1 MVREEIISVALGYTS
16 IVCWLGAQFPQI
28 IVNLRRKSVDGLAL
42 PFLAS
47 WLLGDT
53 TNLIG
58 CLLTDQ
64 LPFQTYLATYFV
76 FVDICL
82 VSQYLYYDA
91 PRDAH
96 ALSVLT
102 SPSVRTSLAL
112 PSPHDTHFSRTHIP
126 RARSASYSADPGIK
140 TAISNLALATSDVP
154 QDSLLS
160 DTELHPSQSRRRLR
174 LNQRATS
181 LEGLPESLVA
191 ENYDHNWGGRGRL
204 LSLERHEADDESESA
219 PSIMIDSFHSEGS
232 RRGRSRGKHVSW
244 TRDSTSRDREARAIS
259 QDPSPSEPPSPQTAP
274 ATLRGRQ
281 LTRPTIYGSP
291 TTSDETGVVQPT
303 RERRISE
310 ASTVSAAAS
319 RRSASIVFLGVLAL
333 FGLSSRAGY
342 RPFGASPSE
351 GGVLNVLPIPE
362 ATSTTLQ
369 LDNIPYVLSSDTVVR
384 LQESGPSVSLSF
396 ADGDTKKA
404 IGRISAW
411 TCTTLY
417 ITSRLPQI
425 WKNYV
430 RKSVEGLSMYLFI
443 FAFMGNFFYVLSILN
458 SPKMD
463 LPPPLAKQ
471 FLRDSIPYLLGSGG
485 TLIFDVTI
493 VLQSFVYAPSKR
505 AWRAKARRKSL
516 VSAGGEEE
524 RALLAGD
531 PDDR

>member
-1 MVREEIISVALGYTS
+1 MAREEIISVVLGYVS
-16 IVCWLGAQFPQI
+16 IGCWLGAQFPQI

-42 PFLAS
+42 PFLAN

-58 CLLTDQ
+58 CILTDQ

-76 FVDICL
+76 IVDICL

-91 PRDAH
+91 PRDAQ

-112 PSPHDTHFSRTHIP
+112 PSPHDSYFPRTRIP
-126 RARSASYSADPGIK
+126 RARSSSYSADPGVK
-140 TAISNLALATSDVP
+140 TAVSSLAQATSDVHP
-154 QDSLLS
+154 DALASEA
-160 DTELHPSQSRRRLR
+160 ELPASQSRRRPR
-174 LNQRATS
+174 
-181 LEGLPESLVA
+181 
-191 ENYDHNWGGRGRL
+191 
-204 LSLERHEADDESESA
+204 ADDESESA
-219 PSIMIDSFHSEGS
+219 PSIMIDSFQSEGGGL
-232 RRGRSRGKHVSW
+232 GRNKGKHVSW
-244 TRDSTSRDREARAIS
+244 TRESTSRDRDTRAMS
-259 QDPSPSEPPSPQTAP
+259 QDPPASQPPSPQTAP
-274 ATLRGRQ
+274 ATMRGRQ
-281 LTRPTIYGSP
+281 LTRPTIYDSP
-291 TTSDETGVVQPT
+291 TTSDASAVQPT

-310 ASTVSAAAS
+310 ASIVSAAAS
-319 RRSASIVFLGVLAL
+319 RRSASIVFLGVFAL

-351 GGVLNVLPIPE
+351 GRVLQVLPTPE
-362 ATSTTLQ
+362 ATSAPLQ
-369 LDNIPYVLSSDTVVR
+369 LANVPHVSSSDAVVR
-384 LQESGPSVSLSF
+384 LQESGSFVSVSF
-396 ADGDTKKA
+396 AAGDTKKA
-404 IGRISAW
+404 IGHISAW

-430 RKSVEGLSMYLFI
+430 RKSVEGLSIYLFI
-443 FAFMGNFFYVLSILN
+443 FAFLGNFFYVLSILAN
-458 SPKMD
+458 PKMD

-505 AWRAKARRKSL
+505 ALRARARRKSL
-516 VSAGGEEE
+516 MSAGGEEE

-531 PDDR
+531 ADER